1 MLWNTYKDIMP
12 VEDIMSLC
20 YYITAITS
28 TRKNDTLLPL
38 GLRDAIMQKGR
49 FRGVVM
55 DMDYVSR
62 LFKEFKAGALTL
74 DEALDKL
81 KILPYEDLEFAK
93 LDHHRLLRQGFAEV
107 VFCQG
112 KTVEQVQVIMERLA
126 EYNNHSILA
135 TRATKQMYD
144 AVKQVVTD
152 ARYHE
157 LARLITVE
165 RQKPPVDKERFI
177 LVMSAGTSDIPVA
190 EEAAITA
197 EMMGNEVKRVYDV
210 GVAGIHRLL
219 DQHQLIEQANVLVV
233 VAGMEGALA
242 SVVGGLAAK
251 PVIAVP
257 TSIGYGASF
266 GGLAALLSMLNS
278 CAAGVAVVNIDNG
291 FGAGRMASMI
301 NHMR

>member
-1 MLWNTYKDIMP
+1 
-12 VEDIMSLC
+12 
-20 YYITAITS
+20 
-28 TRKNDTLLPL
+28 
-38 GLRDAIMQKGR
+38 
-49 FRGVVM
+49 M
-55 DMDYVSR
+55 DMDYVR
-62 LFKEFKAGALTL
+62 GLLKEYKAGELTL
-74 DEALDKL
+74 DDALDKL

-112 KTVEQVQVIMERLA
+112 KTVDQVQIIIERLS
-126 EYNNHSILA
+126 EYNRSILA
-135 TRATKQMYD
+135 TRATKEMYD
-144 AVKQVVTD
+144 AVKKIVPD
-152 ARYHE
+152 AQYHQS
-157 LARLITVE
+157 AKLITIE
-165 RQKPPVDKERFI
+165 RQKPTVDKERFV

-197 EMMGNEVKRVYDV
+197 EIMGNEVKRVYDV

-219 DQHQLIEQANVLVV
+219 DQHQLIEQANVLIV

-242 SVVGGLAAK
+242 SVVGGMAAK

-257 TSIGYGASF
+257 TSIGYGANF

-291 FGAGRMASMI
+291 FGAGRLASMI